1 MESPDGASGGLLM
14 RAWMV
19 ASLALCAGYGLAGC
33 SKPSSPAP
41 AAESA
46 GAATAPSPP
55 AELSEADQKAMLAT
69 LPQLYQGADLE
80 NGRSKLALCKAC
92 HTLGQ
97 GGEPEVGP
105 NLFGVFGRKAG
116 SAPGFSYS
124 DGMKA
129 LGIVWDADKL
139 NTWITK
145 PSVMV
150 PGTKM
155 TFAGIENPKD
165 RIDLIAALKVATSAP
180 PK

>member
-1 MESPDGASGGLLM
+1 M

-19 ASLALCAGYGLAGC
+19 ASLALCATYGLAAC
-33 SKPSSPAP
+33 SKPSSPAGAP
-41 AAESA
+41 AAASP
-46 GAATAPSPP
+46 GATPSPAPP

-69 LPQLYQGADLE
+69 LPPPYRGADLE

-97 GGEPEVGP
+97 GGEAGVGP

-129 LGIVWDADKL
+129 LGVVWDADKL

-145 PSVMV
+145 PSAMV

-155 TFAGIENPKD
+155 TFAGVENPKD
-165 RIDLIAALKVATSAP
+165 RIELIAALKVATSAA